1 MTWDGIAA
9 NYVAVGGA
17 SPAALALAEIDTHLM
32 FGNTVEGGVQ
42 FPQRYRWSGVGDPT
56 DYTSFSAG
64 TNDLLIDLGPI
75 YNIKKLGQ
83 YGFSWHAG
91 GIVQI
96 TPTGIGTAPFAFRGL
111 NSSYCGTPA
120 PWSIDKFNYQGTDC
134 AAYVGPSNV
143 YIFDQSSV
151 IPIGDAP
158 IDGNRRV
165 GARKRIFADLA
176 TVPSSFRV
184 IQAVGVVTQSI
195 GSDPNFA
202 YWLLVS
208 SSIAWVY
215 HFDEGNWSR
224 QTFNGV
230 GQVFGRMITVNNNS
244 NFEDFLG
251 FSLPSGMQALDGQI
265 TCENPISMTS
275 GQLEF
280 DDKRHSDT
288 VKKVRVI
295 VNDQGPCT
303 YTLTLSNNKGQ
314 SVPSTFTLGN
324 TPATGVDLSIVLPF
338 TINGLNFSW
347 TLSSAQSQP
356 FAVVEVKPMYD
367 IGGEQ
372 RSGTVDGN

>member
-1 MTWDGIAA
+1 
-9 NYVAVGGA
+9 
-17 SPAALALAEIDTHLM
+17 
-32 FGNTVEGGVQ
+32 
-42 FPQRYRWSGVGDPT
+42 
-56 DYTSFSAG
+56 
-64 TNDLLIDLGPI
+64 
-75 YNIKKLGQ
+75 
-83 YGFSWHAG
+83 
-91 GIVQI
+91 
-96 TPTGIGTAPFAFRGL
+96 
-111 NSSYCGTPA
+111 
-120 PWSIDKFNYQGTDC
+120 
-134 AAYVGPSNV
+134 
-143 YIFDQSSV
+143 
-151 IPIGDAP
+151 
-158 IDGNRRV
+158 
-165 GARKRIFADLA
+165 
-176 TVPSSFRV
+176 
-184 IQAVGVVTQSI
+184 
-195 GSDPNFA
+195 
-202 YWLLVS
+202 
-208 SSIAWVY
+208 
-215 HFDEGNWSR
+215 
-224 QTFNGV
+224 
-230 GQVFGRMITVNNNS
+230 MITVNNNS